1 MVLKRLTDEEQLRSG
16 MMLETSTE
24 IFYNVVQKSYLEAV
38 EESDEE
44 EKQRKLFLRLG
55 FKLKLK
61 MRHPIG

>member
-44 EKQRKLFLRLG
+44 EKQRELFLRLD

-61 MRHPIG
+61 IRYPIG